1 MALSSVLAWIQDA
14 TSGLQVEGPEA
25 NSGLVTNKHVCMK
38 ARKHARVH
46 ACIDIHS
53 CMYTCIH
60 LCVCA
65 NAYTHANKQKGMHTY
80 ATYVHEYIYA
90 YIPAYAQALVHTCM
104 HAYMHTCIRAH
115 MHTCMHAFMRAY
127 IHDTYIHVC
136 VKALVRTCMHACMHA
151 CMHGFV
157 HTYMHTCRPAHAHA
171 FFVGLREVLGLGE
184 VGNKDEPGERP
195 ELALFV
201 RTPARSLMG
210 VLCGAG
216 CGRLGSSCQSLFV
229 RVLNEG
235 EHVRIFAAGKR
246 FVVYRANPFA
256 RP

>member
-1 MALSSVLAWIQDA
+1 
-14 TSGLQVEGPEA
+14 
-25 NSGLVTNKHVCMK
+25 
-38 ARKHARVH
+38 
-46 ACIDIHS
+46 
-53 CMYTCIH
+53 
-60 LCVCA
+60 
-65 NAYTHANKQKGMHTY
+65 
-80 ATYVHEYIYA
+80 
-90 YIPAYAQALVHTCM
+90 
-104 HAYMHTCIRAH
+104 
-115 MHTCMHAFMRAY
+115 
-127 IHDTYIHVC
+127 
-136 VKALVRTCMHACMHA
+136 MHA

-184 VGNKDEPGERP
+184 VGSKDEPGERP